1 MKPHSSSFE
10 EIIRQVAIFRQ
21 AGSEEISAIARLAG
35 KMAVNEGSFFF
46 HQGEPASRLFIMV
59 EGRAKICKVSL
70 DGQQINLRTISS
82 NQLFGAI
89 GSVEPEGTYPASA
102 QALENCTA
110 LVIESQEFARLIKDY
125 PQLSFGL
132 MQLMTGYIQEMQ
144 ERYHELATQ
153 KVRQRI
159 ARVLLRLAAQSGQK
173 LGTGILIDLPFSR
186 QDLAEMAGTTLF
198 TVSRV
203 LAGLEKKGLISTGR
217 ERVTIIRPHELVRLA
232 EDLDS

>member
-1 MKPHSSSFE
+1 MKPHPSTFE

-21 AGSEEISAIARLAG
+21 TGREDISAIARLAG
-35 KMAVNEGSFFF
+35 TTEVNEEGFFF
-46 HQGEPASRLFIMV
+46 HQGDPARRLFIMV
-59 EGRAKICKVSL
+59 EGRAKICKISP
-70 DGQQINLRTISS
+70 DGQQINLRTISP

-89 GSVEPEGTYPASA
+89 GSVEPEGNYPASA
-102 QALENCTA
+102 QALENCSA
-110 LVIESQEFARLIKDY
+110 LVIDSQEFARLLKDR

-132 MQLMTGYIQEMQ
+132 MRLMTGYIQEMQ

-153 KVRQRI
+153 KVHQRI

-173 LGTGILIDLPFSR
+173 MGSGILIDLPFSR

-203 LAGLEKKGLISTGR
+203 LSGFEKQGLISTGR